1 MKLLLK
7 LWYFKLWSPSISWS
21 GINNI
26 DSDQEGT
33 VLTCTAT
40 RLTYFLQGESD
51 RGNGLERRGRKI
63 CTRID
68 FYYFFFFSKNKRR
81 ISRLEKGLHS
91 MEKCY
96 FSSMIVEPWP
106 RSELSRF
113 FPHSQPTLVYT
124 LFTRCLEE
132 WHNSVRCDVATA
144 VELIIHGLI
153 EPDKRYWILDSR
165 FSSWTL
171 E

>member
-7 LWYFKLWSPSISWS
+7 LWYLKLWSPSISWS

-68 FYYFFFFSKNKRR
+68 FYYFFFFFKKQKANFAFGERSPFYGEMLFFLDDRWTVTTIGTIPILSSFSAN
-81 ISRLEKGLHS
+81 SSLHP
-91 MEKCY
+91 
-96 FSSMIVEPWP
+96 FHA
-106 RSELSRF
+106 LSRRV
-113 FPHSQPTLVYT
+113 T
-124 LFTRCLEE
+124 
-132 WHNSVRCDVATA
+132 
-144 VELIIHGLI
+144 
-153 EPDKRYWILDSR
+153 
-165 FSSWTL
+165 
-171 E
+171 